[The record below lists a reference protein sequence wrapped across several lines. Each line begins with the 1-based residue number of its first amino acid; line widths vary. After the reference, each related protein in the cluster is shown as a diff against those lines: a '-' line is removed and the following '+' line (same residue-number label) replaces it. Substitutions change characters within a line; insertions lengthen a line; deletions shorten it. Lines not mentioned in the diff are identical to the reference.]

1 MTRFLHLGVLAGA
14 AALSCSSPA
23 AEDTNKAGAEA
34 TEQVVNV
41 YSARHYDTDDTIYE
55 AFLEETGIRVNL
67 IEGDSAALLERL
79 TREGAESPADV
90 FITVDAGRLYQAE
103 QQEIFAPVQSDI
115 LEERVPQ
122 SLRHPEGLWFGLT
135 KRARIIVVSK
145 DRVESGA
152 ISSYEDLADEKW
164 RGKVLIRSSS
174 NVYNQSLMG
183 SIIAARGEEAA
194 EAWCRGLVANFAR
207 TPQGGDR
214 DQIRSVAAGEGDV
227 AVVNSYYLARM
238 ISGSDEDREAASK
251 VAVVFPNQGD
261 RGTHVNIS
269 GAGVVKGAVNLD
281 NAIRFIEYLTSSQAQ
296 TVFAG
301 GNKEYPVAAGY
312 EAVTELAEYGPFEED
327 ALNASVFGSNNQI
340 ALMTM
345 DRCGWR

>member
-1 MTRFLHLGVLAGA
+1 MKRLLPMILVATVLA
-14 AALSCSSPA
+14 CSSPA
-23 AEDTNKAGAEA
+23 ADDASSDSS
-34 TEQVVNV
+34 EQVVNV
-41 YSARHYDTDDTIYE
+41 YSARHYDTDDSIYE
-55 AFLEETGIRVNL
+55 QFLEETGIRVNL

-103 QQEIFAPVQSDI
+103 QQGVFASVQSAV
-115 LEERVPQ
+115 LEERVPE
-122 SLRHPEGLWFGLT
+122 SLRHPQGLWFGLT

-145 DRVESGA
+145 DRVEPGA
-152 ISSYEDLADEKW
+152 ISSYEDLADERW

-183 SIIAARGEEAA
+183 SIIAALGEEAA
-194 EAWCRGLVANFAR
+194 ETWCEGLVANFAR

-214 DQIRSVAAGEGDV
+214 DQIRSVAAGEGDI

-238 ISGSDEDREAASK
+238 ITGSDEDREAASK
-251 VAVVFPNQGD
+251 VAVVFPNQGG

-269 GAGVVKGAVNLD
+269 GAGVVEGSAHPD
-281 NAIRFIEYLTSSQAQ
+281 NAIRFIEYLASPQAQ

-312 EAVTELAEYGPFEED
+312 EAVAELVEYGAFEED